1 MPTPTNPSRGPL
13 TSGLHPIIFPLGI
26 TTFLMSASTL
36 RPPDAEVQLVK
47 NPPVTDEY
55 HGVKV
60 EDAHRWLEEAGDP
73 AVKAWTVAQNL
84 TTRTHLDALTDR
96 GEVKARLTDMFAR
109 VAPSYGDLV
118 SQDERIFALKFQP
131 PKEQSLLVVLS
142 SVNDLSS
149 ERVVLDPN
157 EIEPRGQVALDWY
170 VPSPDGKQVAVSLSE
185 HGSEEGTLYFY
196 NTETGR
202 VSDESISRVQC
213 PTGGGS
219 AAWTPDGKSI
229 YYTRYPRT
237 GEKPAKDLDFYQQ
250 IYRHQL
256 GTSETEDVYSIG
268 RDFPY
273 IALTSLKTSR
283 DGRWLLATVA
293 NGDGGEYA
301 HHVLDML
308 ADVSASWR
316 EFTSFSDGVKSAD
329 FGCDSEFLYL
339 RSVKNAPRG
348 RILRMKLDGSMSLD
362 EASIIVPEDGAVIE
376 SFTVTSSYL
385 YVVDLIGGPSR
396 IRRFDLAGENRC
408 ELPIGSGCGVSQIV
422 ALTNCDDEDRILYRQ
437 SSFTKPDAWWR
448 YDPKLKDG
456 EGDSVIT
463 ALANTAPVDFSDIEV
478 VREFAVSKDG
488 TRIPL
493 NIVRRKGT
501 VLDGKNPTL
510 LYGYGGYGHSLRPQ
524 FNFTQ
529 RLWFDRG
536 GIYVAANIRGGG
548 EYGEEWHLNGN
559 LTRKQNVFDD
569 FAACAHHLID
579 GGYTC
584 PEKLAV
590 EGRSNG
596 GLLMGAFLTQHPG
609 LARAVV
615 AHVGI
620 FDMLRVELDPN
631 GAFNITEFGTVK
643 NQEQFHALHAYSP
656 YHNVVNGTKYPSVM
670 FLAGERDGRVNPSN
684 SRKMTA
690 RLQEATASENPIL
703 VRLSSGS
710 GHGMGTSLTER
721 IAEHVDV
728 ITFLYRQLEM

>member
-1 MPTPTNPSRGPL
+1 
-13 TSGLHPIIFPLGI
+13 
-26 TTFLMSASTL
+26 MSASVP
-36 RPPDAEVQLVK
+36 RAPDVEVHGGRNATVI
-47 NPPVTDEY
+47 DDY
-55 HGVKV
+55 HGVRV
-60 EDAHRWLEEAGDP
+60 EDAHRWLEEGGDP

-84 TTRTHLDALTDR
+84 TTRAHLDALTDR
-96 GEVKARLTDMFAR
+96 SEVEARLTDMFAR
-109 VAPSYGDLV
+109 IAPSYGGLV
-118 SQDERIFALKFQP
+118 SRGERIFALKLQP
-131 PKEQSLLVVLS
+131 PKEQCLLVVLS

-157 EIEPRGQVALDWY
+157 DLEPRGQVALDWF
-170 VPSPDGKQVAVSLSE
+170 VPSPDGKKVAVSLSE

-196 NTETGR
+196 NTETGQA
-202 VSDESISRVQC
+202 SDESICRVQF
-213 PTGGGS
+213 PTGGGC

-229 YYTRYPRT
+229 YYSRYPRA
-237 GEKPAKDLDFYQQ
+237 GEKPAEELNFHQQ

-256 GTSETEDVYSIG
+256 GTSEAKDVYSTG
-268 RDFPY
+268 RDFPS
-273 IALTSLKTSR
+273 IALTSLKTSG

-293 NGDGGEYA
+293 NGDGGEYG
-301 HHVLDML
+301 HHVLDLL
-308 ADVSASWR
+308 AGCHAPWR
-316 EFTSFSDGVKSAD
+316 QFTRFEDGVKGAY
-329 FGCDSEFLYL
+329 FGCDGESLYL
-339 RSVKNAPRG
+339 RSVKGAPRG
-348 RILRMKLDGSMSLD
+348 KILRLPLDGSIALED
-362 EASIIVPEDGAVIE
+362 ASIIVPEGGGVIE
-376 SFTVTSSYL
+376 SCTVTASYL

-408 ELPIGSGCGVSQIV
+408 ELPIGHGCGVSQLV
-422 ALTNCDDEDRILYRQ
+422 ALTNCDDDDRILYRQ
-437 SSFTKPDAWWR
+437 SCFTKPDGWWM
-448 YDPKLKDG
+448 YDPKLNG
-456 EGDSVIT
+456 GGGDSIIT
-463 ALANTAPVDFSDIEV
+463 ALVSTAPVDFSDIEV

-493 NIVRRKGT
+493 NIMRRKGIE
-501 VLDGKNPTL
+501 LDGKNPTL

-596 GLLMGAFLTQHPG
+596 GLLMGAFLTQHPD

-615 AHVGI
+615 AHVGMY
-620 FDMLRVELDPN
+620 DMLRVELDPN

-643 NQEQFHALHAYSP
+643 NPDHFHALHAYSP
-656 YHNVVNGTKYPSVM
+656 YHNVVNGTKYPAVM

-703 VRLSSGS
+703 VRISSGS

-728 ITFLYRQLEM
+728 ITYLYQQLEMR